1 MTQPYRSTPAPSFRS
16 ALLVLLLAACSEGTP
31 PAPIQ
36 HAPLI
41 RFTIPTG
48 RIAVA
53 PVTIELPPGR
63 GIGSFSRNVDCWV
76 HVRSIMPTDFP
87 GGSVITD
94 GIIRTLTGAGL
105 KASSAPGSD
114 LAAAGGADYLLVASV
129 PVAHADLCIDSIF
142 DAGPADIDAQVSLSW
157 HLWSVRDRRV
167 VYESTTTGTAHT
179 VDPSQTIGS
188 GVSAAVEDAARQLLQ
203 TAAFQ
208 QYLTYGKVITPPPA
222 IEAAPGA
229 SAPVPAGGAAPIPT
243 PPAGFQRPV
252 VAETLPPILIPVRAA
267 RAAGTAIDGAAA
279 KAATI
284 RAGSNAAAFVLG
296 GGYLLTATATL
307 DGVTA
312 AIEAAPGRIVDARVI
327 RRDDELGVAL
337 LKTDEALPAG
347 LPIQPRRNAIGD
359 AVFGIGAGGVIKG
372 SVTGTRA
379 AGGSDRVSLDASVP
393 GSPVLD
399 SAGNVIGL
407 KLPKD
412 GFVSIGLVFRALQLG
427 VQPSEE

>member
-1 MTQPYRSTPAPSFRS
+1 MTQPYRLTPAPAVRS
-16 ALLVLLLAACSEGTP
+16 ALLVLLLAACSEGVP
-31 PAPIQ
+31 SAPIQ
-36 HAPLI
+36 HAPPVA
-41 RFTIPTG
+41 FTMPTG

-53 PVTIELPPGR
+53 PVTIELPAGR
-63 GIGSFSRNVDCWV
+63 GIGSYSRNVDCWV

-87 GGSVITD
+87 GGPVITD
-94 GIIRTLTGAGL
+94 GVIRTLTGAGL
-105 KASSAPGSD
+105 KVSSTPSSD
-114 LAAAGGADYLLVASV
+114 VAAAGSADYLLVASV
-129 PVAHADLCIDSIF
+129 PVAHADLCIDSVF
-142 DAGPADIDAQVSLSW
+142 NAGPADIDAQVSLSW
-157 HLWSVRDRRV
+157 HLWSVRDRRI

-208 QYLTYGKVITPPPA
+208 QYLTYGKVVTPPPVVA
-222 IEAAPGA
+222 GAA
-229 SAPVPAGGAAPIPT
+229 SPVPAGGAAPIPT

-267 RAAGTAIDGAAA
+267 HPAGTAIDGAAV

-284 RAGSNAAAFVLG
+284 KLGSSASAFVLG
-296 GGYLLTATATL
+296 GGYLLTATAAL

-312 AIEAAPGRIVDARVI
+312 GIELAPGHIVDARVI

-337 LKTDEALPAG
+337 LKTDEALPPG

-359 AVFGIGAGGVIKG
+359 AVFGIGPGGLIKG
-372 SVTGTRA
+372 SVTATRA
-379 AGGSDRVSLDASVP
+379 SGGGDRVSLDASLQ

-407 KLPKD
+407 KLSKD